1 MKTLI
6 FISLFL
12 LMLSCIKEN
21 LESIH
26 DIEARIDLLDENKNS
41 TRVFNYGEDL
51 IFRYTETN
59 KTSDTIY
66 YYGTHCPVFHF
77 NVYDES
83 DNLLGDAIP
92 DNWGCTAVLL
102 LLNIGPKESKISE
115 INWFNDS
122 TNVPIPVGNYKLK
135 FENIIEIPEIN
146 HSEKYNLM
154 IEFRIK
160 Q

>member
-1 MKTLI
+1 MKAFI

-12 LMLSCIKEN
+12 LLVSCKKEN

-26 DIEARIDLLDENKNS
+26 DIEVRIDLLDENKIS
-41 TRVFNYGEDL
+41 TRVFNYGEDM

-77 NVYDES
+77 NVYDEN
-83 DNLLGDAIP
+83 DNLTGDAIP
-92 DNWGCTAVLL
+92 DNWGCTDILL
-102 LLNIGPKESKISE
+102 LLNIAPKETKISE

-135 FENIIEIPEIN
+135 FENTIDIPEIN
-146 HSEKYNLM
+146 QSKKYNL
-154 IEFRIK
+154 ILEFRII
-160 Q
+160 

>member
-1 MKTLI
+1 MKAFI

-12 LMLSCIKEN
+12 LLVSCKKEN
-21 LESIH
+21 FESIH
-26 DIEARIDLLDENKNS
+26 DLEVRIDLLDENKNS
-41 TRVFNYGEDL
+41 TRVFEYGEDL

-66 YYGTHCPVFHF
+66 YYGTHCPIFHF
-77 NVYDES
+77 RVYDES
-83 DNLLGDAIP
+83 DNLTGDAIP
-92 DNWGCTAVLL
+92 DNWGCTAILL
-102 LLNIGPKESKISE
+102 LLNIAPKETKISE

-135 FENIIEIPEIN
+135 FENTIEIPEIN
-146 HSEKYNLM
+146 QSKKYNLM

-160 Q
+160 